1 MGNWVTVHGR
11 SGTVGRLLEKCEVS
25 IYRLPPHCTSGGVS
39 LVIVAIR
46 PSAACWRAGSRLG
59 RTPAAAHIRA
69 AARGA
74 AGFSLIELLTVITIV
89 GILLGIA
96 TSSYKY
102 MTNSNRVSSEINGL
116 LADLQFARSEAVR
129 AGQPVSVCVANNS
142 GTTCNGT
149 AGAGASWQTGWIVFS
164 DVNGDGSLT
173 GGTDQPIR
181 VQKAFSSSDTLVPS
195 DTNIA
200 YVTFNREGFATS
212 IPSADT
218 ANGVTFKLN
227 AQPASAQWERCLNI
241 NWAGIMATQRN
252 ATSPTTCN

>member
-1 MGNWVTVHGR
+1 MGNRVTVHGR
-11 SGTVGRLLEKCEVS
+11 SGTVGRLPEKCEVS

-39 LVIVAIR
+39 LVIVGIR

-59 RTPAAAHIRA
+59 RAPAPAHIRV

-74 AGFSLIELLTVITIV
+74 AGFSLIELLTVITIL
-89 GILLGIA
+89 GILLGLG

-102 MTNSNRVSSEINGL
+102 VTNSNRVSSEINGL
-116 LADLQFARSEAVR
+116 LADLQFARSEAVKE
-129 AGQPVSVCVANNS
+129 GQPVSVCVSTN
-142 GTTCNGT
+142 GTACNVT

-164 DVNGDGSLT
+164 DVNGDGVLT

-195 DTNIA
+195 DTNIV

-241 NWAGIMATQRN
+241 NWVGVMATQRN